1 MWLGVDAEKIAWLQ
15 VEIKKFVDE
24 GRLIL
29 SEKEELLVSIDENL
43 TAVAE
48 EIKIATAEAKPKK
61 IEKLEEKLK
70 GIQARK
76 AVVQKIQAIQHRLK
90 HGDDILKLR
99 VKVLPMMA
107 LEDKGRSMSLTLA
120 DLKSIEEK
128 SDIETDIAHL
138 ENASRGW
145 FEDEAD
151 FLLKCKIEE
160 KEAKS
165 RYNAKIKAQAGK
177 KGGGSASAGILSG
190 NRGTQKT
197 STSGSSGQS
206 SVGAGGWSSIG
217 VKKTTNTSSIGVKK
231 TASSG
236 FAAAFGDSDSD

>member
-1 MWLGVDAEKIAWLQ
+1 M
-15 VEIKKFVDE
+15 DE
-24 GRLIL
+24 GCLIA
-29 SEKEELLVSIDENL
+29 SEKEELLITIDENL
-43 TAVAE
+43 ASVTE
-48 EIKIATAEAKPKK
+48 EIVTATAEEKPKK
-61 IEKLEEKLK
+61 VEKLQEKLK

-76 AVVQKIQAIQHRLK
+76 IVVQKIQPIQHRLK
-90 HGDDILKLR
+90 HGDEILKLR

-138 ENASRGW
+138 ESVSRGW

-151 FLLKCKIEE
+151 FLLKCKVEE

-165 RYNAKIKAQAGK
+165 RYNAKLKAQAGK
-177 KGGGSASAGILSG
+177 KGGGSASSGILSG
-190 NRGTQKT
+190 NRGTQK
-197 STSGSSGQS
+197 SSSSGSSS

-217 VKKTTNTSSIGVKK
+217 VKKPTNTSSIGVKK
-231 TASSG
+231 VASSG
-236 FAAAFGDSDSD
+236 FAAAFGGGDSDSD